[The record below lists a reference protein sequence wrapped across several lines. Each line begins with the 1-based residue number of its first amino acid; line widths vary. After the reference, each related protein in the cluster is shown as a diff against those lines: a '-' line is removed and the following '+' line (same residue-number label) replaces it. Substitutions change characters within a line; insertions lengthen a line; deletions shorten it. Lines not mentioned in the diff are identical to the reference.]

1 MAKKILITGAGGF
14 IGGYIVEESLRR
26 GFETWAAVRGTT
38 SREYLTDAR
47 INFIEL
53 DFSDENVLKSQL
65 SNAITVNGKWDYVV
79 HNLGATKCAN
89 FMDFNTINY
98 LYLKRFVDALVA
110 LDSVPE
116 GFAMMSSLGAVGIGD
131 ETNYTPLSSRNI
143 PNPNTK
149 YGLSKLKAET
159 YLQSVANFPYIIFRP
174 TGVYGPR
181 EKDYYI
187 MINSISK
194 GINFNAGFKKQLLT
208 FIYVKDLSCAIL
220 DALEAGAKRKA
231 YFIAEDKSYTPQEFC
246 RIVSC
251 AIGKRHVVSLTF
263 PLWLVYLVSLIA
275 EKWGTMR
282 LKPSTLNRDKFN
294 IMKQR
299 NWTCDTSEAQK
310 DFNFKV
316 RYNLADGIKE
326 SVDWY
331 KENGWL

>member
-181 EKDYYI
+181 
-187 MINSISK
+187 
-194 GINFNAGFKKQLLT
+194 
-208 FIYVKDLSCAIL
+208 
-220 DALEAGAKRKA
+220 
-231 YFIAEDKSYTPQEFC
+231 
-246 RIVSC
+246 
-251 AIGKRHVVSLTF
+251 
-263 PLWLVYLVSLIA
+263 
-275 EKWGTMR
+275 
-282 LKPSTLNRDKFN
+282 
-294 IMKQR
+294 
-299 NWTCDTSEAQK
+299 
-310 DFNFKV
+310 
-316 RYNLADGIKE
+316 
-326 SVDWY
+326 
-331 KENGWL
+331 